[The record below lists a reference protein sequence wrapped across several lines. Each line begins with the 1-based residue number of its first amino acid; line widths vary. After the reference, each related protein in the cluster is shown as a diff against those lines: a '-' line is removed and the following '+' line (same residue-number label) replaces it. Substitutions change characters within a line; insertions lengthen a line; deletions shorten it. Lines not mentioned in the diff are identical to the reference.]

1 MKINRLIFREYD
13 IRGVVGKD
21 IDNNF
26 AYFLGRAIGTYLQ
39 KEQAEKVVVGGDNRE
54 STPAYKENLIQG
66 LIDSGKIVTDI
77 GITTT
82 PVLYF
87 ARKTGNF
94 DAAVVVTA
102 SHNPPLFNG
111 FKIVIGEKSLYG
123 KQILR
128 LADIMESEDF
138 VSGNGKKEQKDFEPD
153 YISFMK
159 ERFSFKKQWR
169 IGLDTG
175 NGIVGPLMSKIFNA
189 LKISYH
195 GLYLESDGTFPH
207 HMPDPAVA
215 ENLQDL
221 IGIVK
226 KEKLDAGFALD
237 ADGDRFAA
245 ITEDGK
251 ILWGDQL
258 LIIFSKD
265 ILKKKSGSKII
276 FDVKCTKA
284 LEDSIKKNGGTPIMW
299 KTGHSLIED
308 KMYEES
314 SPLAGELSGHLYFAD
329 EYFGYDDGTYTA
341 LRLLRIMDETGLTL
355 NQLLKDIKQY
365 YSSPEIRI
373 EVADE
378 KKFHIVENLKRFY
391 RDKYP
396 ISDIDGVK
404 VYFTDGWA
412 LVRAS
417 NTQPALVVRVEG
429 YTENSLEKIE
439 PEFIRT
445 VKGFMRWSPK
455 TG

>member
-1 MKINRLIFREYD
+1 MKINKLIFREYD

-26 AYFLGRAIGTYLQ
+26 AYFLGRAIASYIQ
-39 KEQAEKVVVGGDNRE
+39 KYNAKTIAVAGDNRT
-54 STPAYKENLIQG
+54 STPSYKENLIKG
-66 LIDSGKIVTDI
+66 LVDSGKIVTDI
-77 GITTT
+77 GITPT

-94 DAAVVVTA
+94 DAGVVVTA
-102 SHNPPLFNG
+102 SHNPPQFNG
-111 FKIVIGEKSLYG
+111 FKVVIGDKSLYG
-123 KQILR
+123 AQILQ
-128 LADIMESEDF
+128 LADIMESENFISGKGEKHQQDF
-138 VSGNGKKEQKDFEPD
+138 QPD
-153 YISFMK
+153 YITFMQ
-159 ERFSFKKQWR
+159 ENFSFKKQWR

-175 NGIVGPLMSKIFNA
+175 NGVVGPLISKIFNT

-195 GLYLESDGTFPH
+195 GLYLQSDGTFPH

-215 ENLQDL
+215 ENLKDL

-258 LIIFSKD
+258 LIIFSKA
-265 ILKKKSGSKII
+265 LLEKRPGSKII

-284 LEDSIKKNGGTPIMW
+284 LEDSIKENNGIPIMW

-308 KMYEES
+308 KMLQEN

-355 NQLLKDIKQY
+355 NQLLKDVKQY
-365 YSSPEIRI
+365 YASEEMRI
-373 EVADE
+373 EVPDE
-378 KKFHIVENLKRFY
+378 KKFNIVENLKKFY
-391 RDKYP
+391 KTQYP

-404 VYFTDGWA
+404 VYFNDGWA

-429 YTENSLEKIE
+429 YTEESLQKIE
-439 PEFIRT
+439 PEFIKT
-445 VKGFMRWSPK
+445 VKEFINK
-455 TG
+455 

>member
-1 MKINRLIFREYD
+1 MKINRFIFREYD
-13 IRGVVGKD
+13 IRGIAGKD
-21 IDNNF
+21 IDDNF
-26 AYFLGRAIGTYLQ
+26 AYFLGKAIGSYLHR
-39 KEQAEKVVVGGDNRE
+39 ENAEKIVVGGDNRI
-54 STPAYKENLIQG
+54 STPGYKEKLIKG
-66 LIDSGKIVTDI
+66 LVDSGKIVTDI

-94 DAAVVVTA
+94 DAGVVITA
-102 SHNPPLFNG
+102 SHNPPQFNG
-111 FKIVIGEKSLYG
+111 FKVVIGEKSLYG
-123 KQILR
+123 KQILQ
-128 LADIMESEDF
+128 LADIMESNDF
-138 VSGNGKKEQKDFEPD
+138 VSGKGKIEQKDFEPD

-159 ERFSFKKQWR
+159 EKFSFKNPLR
-169 IGLDTG
+169 VGIDTG
-175 NGIVGPLMSKIFNA
+175 NGIVGPLISKILNI
-189 LKISYH
+189 LKVPYH
-195 GLYLESDGTFPH
+195 GLYLQSDGTFPH

-226 KEKLDAGFALD
+226 KEKLNAGLALD

-258 LIIFSKD
+258 LIIFSMD
-265 ILKKKSGSKII
+265 VLKKKPGAKII
-276 FDVKCTKA
+276 FDIKCTKA
-284 LEDSIKKNGGTPIMW
+284 LEDAIKADGGIPIMW

-308 KMYEES
+308 KMLEEN

-341 LRLLRIMDETGLTL
+341 LRLLKIMDTTGLTL
-355 NQLLKDIKQY
+355 NSLLKNIKQY
-365 YSSPEIRI
+365 YSSEEMRI
-373 EVADE
+373 ETPDE
-378 KKFHIVENLKRFY
+378 KKFGIVERLKTFY
-391 RDKYP
+391 KAQYP

-404 VYFTDGWA
+404 VYFDNGWA

-429 YTENSLEKIE
+429 YTENALKKIE
-439 PEFIRT
+439 PEFVET
-445 VKGFMRWSPK
+445 VKKFIK
-455 TG
+455 E